1 MLFWEEWG
9 MMRLQAYT
17 SQPAFFCLQKPRSK
31 CCAVSQRERGLLAV
45 LIFLGSPCAGWPA
58 LAGFAPHLPMSF
70 TSNFGDDSLK
80 KGDKQD
86 MFGCWLEEED
96 GRRGTDR
103 RVLWGAYRLGQMG
116 WKGAQAVASPR
127 PLPNPCSGLCSCW
140 VWILLAFFQL
150 LPENSLCF
158 FRKTSSPPLFHFF
171 RIIVFY
177 NTGIWNSCDLTAR
190 CGNWFP
196 FFSAPQADC
205 KPVPGCY
212 YSPSRQF
219 SRHEGKECS
228 SLWGQ
233 CFDSWVQLH
242 FISPVLLAEIAL
254 LYFKRFYRKTV
265 CSVVLKCTLWWCA
278 VC

>member
-1 MLFWEEWG
+1 MLCCSSQGVGTLSSACLLWVTLCWVTSPGRLRCSPTRHSLLILVMAVWKKETNRMCLAADWREG
-9 MMRLQAYT
+9 MA
-17 SQPAFFCLQKPRSK
+17 
-31 CCAVSQRERGLLAV
+31 EG
-45 LIFLGSPCAGWPA
+45 A
-58 LAGFAPHLPMSF
+58 L
-70 TSNFGDDSLK
+70 T
-80 KGDKQD
+80 
-86 MFGCWLEEED
+86 EEEVYFE
-96 GRRGTDR
+96 GFG
-103 RVLWGAYRLGQMG
+103 VYSLGQVG
-116 WKGAQAVASPR
+116 WEGAQAAASPR

-158 FRKTSSPPLFHFF
+158 FRKTSSPPLFHVFC
-171 RIIVFY
+171 ITVFY

-242 FISPVLLAEIAL
+242 FISPVLLAEIA
-254 LYFKRFYRKTV
+254 FA
-265 CSVVLKCTLWWCA
+265 VL
-278 VC
+278 